1 MDSLKDKIKLIE
13 KEEILRALRDSRW
26 VMAKAARQLGIT
38 ERMIGYKIKKY
49 GLRIKEVRWVEGAR
63 QLNTDLEKTI
73 RETIKKEETMK
84 RFTSILV
91 LTLILAGLAGF
102 TGLVYAEEKGLTA
115 PAASESVVGQAPA
128 EPAPVAPLKIDTG
141 DTAWMIVA
149 TALVMLMS
157 IPGLAL
163 FYGGLAK
170 RKDSLNTMA
179 MTFVTF
185 CIVSV
190 LWVIYGYTFS
200 FGTDIGGLIG
210 GAEKLMLKGI
220 GPNSISDMAKTIPE
234 FVFLAYQLT
243 FAAITVALASGA
255 YIERMKFSAWIIFS
269 VLWMTIVY
277 LPVAHWV
284 WGGGFLAKLGALD
297 FAGGTV
303 VHVNAGIAA
312 LVGALVLGKRHEK
325 ALLPGNLTLVVTGAG
340 LLWFGWFGFNAGSA
354 LAANGLAGAAFL
366 NTNTA
371 TAVAAISWMVVE
383 WLHSGKPTVL
393 GLASGAVGGLVAI
406 TPAAGFVN
414 ISGAIIIGIAAGIIP
429 FFSVAVMKAKLGY
442 DDTLDAFGIH
452 GVGGTVGA
460 ILTGVFADPS
470 INEAG
475 RGLLYGNPRQ
485 LLIQL
490 AAVGTTIVYSAVMT
504 FVIFMILK
512 AVVGLRVDMEDE
524 IMGLDDSQHGEKAY
538 NL

>member
-1 MDSLKDKIKLIE
+1 MKKMVR
-13 KEEILRALRDSRW
+13 EIM
-26 VMAKAARQLGIT
+26 V
-38 ERMIGYKIKKY
+38 
-49 GLRIKEVRWVEGAR
+49 
-63 QLNTDLEKTI
+63 
-73 RETIKKEETMK
+73 
-84 RFTSILV
+84 ILV
-91 LTLILAGLAGF
+91 LIIGVAAFLAPA
-102 TGLVYAEEKGLTA
+102 LVTAEEAAA
-115 PAASESVVGQAPA
+115 PAAAVAAPA
-128 EPAPVAPLKIDTG
+128 PAPKIDTG

-149 TALVMLMS
+149 TAMVMLMS
-157 IPGLAL
+157 LPGLAL

-200 FGTDIGGLIG
+200 FDTDIKGIIG
-210 GAEKLMLKGI
+210 GASKLFLKGV
-220 GPNSISDMAKTIPE
+220 GPNSISDLAKTIPE
-234 FVFLAYQLT
+234 YIFIAYQLT

-255 YIERMKFSAWIIFS
+255 YIERMKFSAWILFS

-284 WGGGFLAKLGALD
+284 WGNGFLAKAGALD

-312 LVGALVLGKRHEK
+312 LVGALLLGKRREK
-325 ALLPGNLTLVVTGAG
+325 AIIPSNLTLVITGAG

-354 LAANGLAGAAFL
+354 LAASGLAGAAFI

-383 WLHSGKPTVL
+383 WMHSGKPTVL

-414 ISGAIIIGIAAGIIP
+414 ISGAIIIGIAAGVIP
-429 FFSVAVMKAKLGY
+429 FFAVAKMKPMFGY

-452 GVGGTVGA
+452 GVGGTIGA
-460 ILTGVFADPS
+460 ILTGVFADPA

-475 RGLLYGNPRQ
+475 KGLLYGNPIQ
-485 LLIQL
+485 VWIQIKAVAVTLL
-490 AAVGTTIVYSAVMT
+490 YSGVMT
-504 FVIFMILK
+504 FILFMVIK
-512 AVVGLRVDMEDE
+512 AVVGIRADAEEEYV
-524 IMGLDDSQHGEKAY
+524 GLDESQHGEKAY
-538 NL
+538 NM

>member
-1 MDSLKDKIKLIE
+1 VEEQDMKKMV
-13 KEEILRALRDSRW
+13 KEIVVILLLLMGVAAFLAPAL
-26 VMAKAARQLGIT
+26 VT
-38 ERMIGYKIKKY
+38 
-49 GLRIKEVRWVEGAR
+49 
-63 QLNTDLEKTI
+63 
-73 RETIKKEETMK
+73 
-84 RFTSILV
+84 
-91 LTLILAGLAGF
+91 
-102 TGLVYAEEKGLTA
+102 AEEAAASAAAAVA
-115 PAASESVVGQAPA
+115 PA
-128 EPAPVAPLKIDTG
+128 PAPKIDTG

-149 TALVMLMS
+149 TAMVMLMS

-200 FGTDIGGLIG
+200 FDTDIKGIIG
-210 GAEKLMLKGI
+210 GASKLFLKGV
-220 GPNSISDMAKTIPE
+220 GPNSISDLAKTIPE
-234 FVFLAYQLT
+234 YIFIVYQLT

-255 YIERMKFSAWIIFS
+255 YIERMKFSAWILFS

-284 WGGGFLAKLGALD
+284 WGNGFLAKAGALD

-312 LVGALVLGKRHEK
+312 LVGALLLGKRREK
-325 ALLPGNLTLVVTGAG
+325 AIIPSNLTLVITGAG

-354 LAANGLAGAAFL
+354 LAASGLAGAAFI

-371 TAVAAISWMVVE
+371 TAMAAISWMVVE
-383 WLHSGKPTVL
+383 WMHSGKPTVL

-414 ISGAIIIGIAAGIIP
+414 IIGAIIIGIAAGVIP
-429 FFSVAVMKAKLGY
+429 FFAVAKMKPMFGY

-452 GVGGTVGA
+452 GIGGTIGA
-460 ILTGVFADPS
+460 ILTGVFADPA

-475 RGLLYGNPRQ
+475 KGLLYGNPIQ
-485 LLIQL
+485 VWIQIKAVAVTLL
-490 AAVGTTIVYSAVMT
+490 YSGVMT
-504 FVIFMILK
+504 FIIFMVLK
-512 AVVGLRVDMEDE
+512 VVVGIRTDAEEEYV
-524 IMGLDDSQHGEKAY
+524 GLDESQHGEKAY
-538 NL
+538 NM

>member
-1 MDSLKDKIKLIE
+1 
-13 KEEILRALRDSRW
+13 
-26 VMAKAARQLGIT
+26 
-38 ERMIGYKIKKY
+38 
-49 GLRIKEVRWVEGAR
+49 
-63 QLNTDLEKTI
+63 
-73 RETIKKEETMK
+73 MK
-84 RFTSILV
+84 RFATLLILIG
-91 LTLILAGLAGF
+91 LLGLAGLVF
-102 TGLVYAEEKGLTA
+102 AEEKVLPNPPSTSAEQAVA
-115 PAASESVVGQAPA
+115 PAQ
-128 EPAPVAPLKIDTG
+128 PAPSTAAAVPPAAPLKIDTG

-185 CIVSV
+185 CIVSF
-190 LWVIYGYTFS
+190 LWVVYGYTFS
-200 FGTDIGGLIG
+200 FGTDMAGVLGS
-210 GAEKLMLKGI
+210 AEKFFLRGV
-220 GPNSISDMAKTIPE
+220 GPNSISDLAKTIPE
-234 FVFLAYQLT
+234 YIFVVYQLT

-255 YIERMKFSAWIIFS
+255 YIERMKFSAWVLFS
-269 VLWMTIVY
+269 ILWMTLVY
-277 LPVAHWV
+277 VPVAHWV

-303 VHVNAGIAA
+303 VHINAGIAA
-312 LVGALVLGKRHEK
+312 LVGALVLGRRKEK

-354 LAANGLAGAAFL
+354 LAANGLAGAAFI

-371 TAVAAISWMVVE
+371 TAVAALSWMFTE
-383 WLHSGKPTVL
+383 WLHSKKPTVL

-414 ISGAIIIGIAAGIIP
+414 VSGAIVIGIAAGVIP
-429 FFSVAVMKAKLGY
+429 FFAVAALKPRLGY

-452 GVGGTVGA
+452 GIGGTIGA
-460 ILTGVFADPS
+460 ILTGVFADPA
-470 INEAG
+470 INDAG
-475 RGLLYGNPRQ
+475 KGLLYGNAGQ
-485 LLIQL
+485 LLTQL
-490 AAVGTTIVYSAVMT
+490 IAVAVTVVYSGIMT
-504 FVIFMILK
+504 FVIFMVVK
-512 AVVGLRVDMEDE
+512 AFVGLRVDVEDE
-524 IMGLDDSQHGEKAY
+524 VSGLDESQHGEKAY

>member
-1 MDSLKDKIKLIE
+1 MKILSSKKFI
-13 KEEILRALRDSRW
+13 IPALLLMS
-26 VMAKAARQLGIT
+26 VAAFTPAVIMAQEAVPAA
-38 ERMIGYKIKKY
+38 
-49 GLRIKEVRWVEGAR
+49 A
-63 QLNTDLEKTI
+63 
-73 RETIKKEETMK
+73 
-84 RFTSILV
+84 
-91 LTLILAGLAGF
+91 
-102 TGLVYAEEKGLTA
+102 A
-115 PAASESVVGQAPA
+115 PA
-128 EPAPVAPLKIDTG
+128 LKIDTG

-200 FGTDIGGLIG
+200 FGTDLRGLIG
-210 GAEKLMLKGI
+210 GAEKLLLKGV
-220 GPNSISDMAKTIPE
+220 GVNSISDLAKTIPE
-234 FVFLAYQLT
+234 YIFIMYQLT

-255 YIERMKFSAWIIFS
+255 YIERMKFSAWVLFS
-269 VLWMTIVY
+269 ILWMTVVY

-312 LVGALVLGKRHEK
+312 LVGALVLGKRKEK
-325 ALLPGNLTLVVTGAG
+325 AILPSNLTLVITGAG

-354 LAANGLAGAAFL
+354 LAASGLAGAAFI

-371 TAVAAISWMVVE
+371 TAVAALAWMFTE
-383 WLHSGKPTVL
+383 WMHSGKPTVL

-414 ISGAIIIGIAAGIIP
+414 ISGAMIIGIAAGVIP
-429 FFSVAVMKAKLGY
+429 FFAVAKLKPMLGY

-452 GVGGTVGA
+452 GIGGTIGA
-460 ILTGVFADPS
+460 LLTGVFADPAV
-470 INEAG
+470 NELG
-475 RGLLYGNPRQ
+475 KGLLYGNPGQ
-485 LLIQL
+485 LWTQFIAV
-490 AAVGTTIVYSAVMT
+490 AATLVYSGVMT
-504 FVIFMILK
+504 FVLFMIIK
-512 AVVGLRVDMEDE
+512 AVVGIRVDVEQE
-524 IMGLDDSQHGEKAY
+524 VTGLDESQHNEKAY

>member
-1 MDSLKDKIKLIE
+1 MVAVIMCLMLAAMLSPTL
-13 KEEILRALRDSRW
+13 
-26 VMAKAARQLGIT
+26 VMA
-38 ERMIGYKIKKY
+38 
-49 GLRIKEVRWVEGAR
+49 
-63 QLNTDLEKTI
+63 
-73 RETIKKEETMK
+73 EEAV
-84 RFTSILV
+84 SPS
-91 LTLILAGLAGF
+91 
-102 TGLVYAEEKGLTA
+102 TA
-115 PAASESVVGQAPA
+115 PAAAALAPA
-128 EPAPVAPLKIDTG
+128 TPAPAPRIDTG
-141 DTAWMIVA
+141 DTAWMTVA

-170 RKDSLNTMA
+170 TKDTLNTMA

-185 CIVSV
+185 CIVSL

-200 FGTDIGGLIG
+200 FDTDIRGIIG
-210 GAEKLMLKGI
+210 GASKLFLKGV
-220 GPNSISDMAKTIPE
+220 GPNSISDLAKTIPE
-234 FVFLAYQLT
+234 YIFIAYQLT

-269 VLWMTIVY
+269 ILWMTVVY

-312 LVGALVLGKRHEK
+312 LVGALVLGKRRVK
-325 ALLPGNLTLVVTGAG
+325 AIIPGNLTLVVIGAG

-354 LAANGLAGAAFL
+354 LAANGLSGAAFM

-371 TAVAAISWMVVE
+371 TAMAALAWMFVE
-383 WLHSGKPTVL
+383 WKHSGRPTVL

-414 ISGAIIIGIAAGIIP
+414 ISGAIIIGLAAGVVP
-429 FFSVAVMKAKLGY
+429 FYAVAKLKPMFGY

-452 GVGGTVGA
+452 GIGGTLGA
-460 ILTGVFADPS
+460 ILTGVFADPA

-475 RGLLYGNPRQ
+475 KGLLYGNPGQ
-485 LLIQL
+485 LWIQL
-490 AAVGTTIVYSAVMT
+490 IAVATTLVYSGVMT

-512 AVVGLRVDMEDE
+512 AVVGIRVEPEDE
-524 IMGLDDSQHGEKAY
+524 TVGLDESQHGERAY
-538 NL
+538 NS

>member
-1 MDSLKDKIKLIE
+1 MKILSSKKFI
-13 KEEILRALRDSRW
+13 IPALLLMS
-26 VMAKAARQLGIT
+26 VAAFTPAVIMAQEAVPAA
-38 ERMIGYKIKKY
+38 
-49 GLRIKEVRWVEGAR
+49 A
-63 QLNTDLEKTI
+63 
-73 RETIKKEETMK
+73 
-84 RFTSILV
+84 
-91 LTLILAGLAGF
+91 
-102 TGLVYAEEKGLTA
+102 A
-115 PAASESVVGQAPA
+115 PA
-128 EPAPVAPLKIDTG
+128 LKIDTG

-157 IPGLAL
+157 VPGLAL

-185 CIVSV
+185 CMVSV

-200 FGTDIGGLIG
+200 FGTDLRGIIG
-210 GAEKLMLKGI
+210 GAEKLLLKGV
-220 GPNSISDMAKTIPE
+220 GVNSISDLAKTIPE
-234 FVFLAYQLT
+234 HLFIMYQLT

-255 YIERMKFSAWIIFS
+255 YIERMKFSAWVLFS
-269 VLWMTIVY
+269 ILWMTVVY

-312 LVGALVLGKRHEK
+312 LVGALVLGKRREK
-325 ALLPGNLTLVVTGAG
+325 AILPSNLTLVITGAG

-354 LAANGLAGAAFL
+354 LAANGLAGAAFI

-371 TAVAAISWMVVE
+371 TAVAALAWMFTE
-383 WLHSGKPTVL
+383 WMHSGKPTVL

-414 ISGAIIIGIAAGIIP
+414 ISGAMIIGIAAGVIP
-429 FFSVAVMKAKLGY
+429 FFAVAKLKPMLGY

-452 GVGGTVGA
+452 GIGGTIGA
-460 ILTGVFADPS
+460 LLTGVFADPS
-470 INEAG
+470 VNELG
-475 RGLLYGNPRQ
+475 KGLLYGNPGQ
-485 LLIQL
+485 LWTQFI
-490 AAVGTTIVYSAVMT
+490 AVAVTLVYSGVMT
-504 FVIFMILK
+504 FVLFMIIK
-512 AVVGLRVDMEDE
+512 AVVGVRVDAEE
-524 IMGLDDSQHGEKAY
+524 EVTGLDESQHGEKAY

>member
-1 MDSLKDKIKLIE
+1 MSLTCF
-13 KEEILRALRDSRW
+13 A
-26 VMAKAARQLGIT
+26 G
-38 ERMIGYKIKKY
+38 
-49 GLRIKEVRWVEGAR
+49 
-63 QLNTDLEKTI
+63 
-73 RETIKKEETMK
+73 
-84 RFTSILV
+84 LV
-91 LTLILAGLAGF
+91 L
-102 TGLVYAEEKGLTA
+102 AEEQVQPNPPSPSA
-115 PAASESVVGQAPA
+115 EQAPPA
-128 EPAPVAPLKIDTG
+128 QPAPAPVKIDAG

-157 IPGLAL
+157 VPGLAL

-185 CIVSV
+185 CIVSF
-190 LWVIYGYTFS
+190 LWVVFGYTLS
-200 FGTDIGGLIG
+200 FGTDMGGILG
-210 GAEKLMLKGI
+210 STEKLFLKGI
-220 GPNSISDMAKTIPE
+220 GPNSISDLAKTIPE
-234 FVFLAYQLT
+234 YIYIVYQLT

-255 YIERMKFSAWIIFS
+255 YIERMKFSAWVIFS
-269 VLWMTIVY
+269 ILWMSLVY
-277 LPVAHWV
+277 VPVAHWV

-312 LVGALVLGKRHEK
+312 LVGALLLGKRKEK
-325 ALLPGNLTLVVTGAG
+325 ALLPNNLTLVVTGAG

-354 LAANGLAGAAFL
+354 LAANGLAGAAFI

-371 TAVAAISWMVVE
+371 TAVAALSWMFTE

-393 GLASGAVGGLVAI
+393 GLASGAVAGLVAV

-414 ISGAIIIGIAAGIIP
+414 IAGAIVIGVAAGVIP
-429 FFSVAVMKAKLGY
+429 FFAVASMKPKLGY

-452 GVGGTVGA
+452 GVGGTIGA
-460 ILTGVFADPS
+460 VLTGVLADPA

-475 RGLLYGNPRQ
+475 KGLLYGNPGQ
-485 LLIQL
+485 LLTQII
-490 AAVGTTIVYSAVMT
+490 AVAVTLVYSGVMT
-504 FVIFMILK
+504 FLIFMVIRVL
-512 AVVGLRVDMEDE
+512 VGLRVDAEDE
-524 IMGLDDSQHGEKAY
+524 ITGLDESQHGEKAY